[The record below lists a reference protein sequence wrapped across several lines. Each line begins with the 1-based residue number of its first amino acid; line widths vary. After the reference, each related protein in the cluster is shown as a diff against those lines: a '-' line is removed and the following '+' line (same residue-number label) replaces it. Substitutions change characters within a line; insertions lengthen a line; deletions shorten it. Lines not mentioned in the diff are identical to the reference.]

1 MSCVTIDARASQRC
15 REQLG
20 NQRHGLRLMLVATGD
35 QRQTRNK
42 NATRGDPE
50 EAADRA
56 CDEADRGYGNYI
68 VNAAVNHGERGA

>member
-1 MSCVTIDARASQRC
+1 
-15 REQLG
+15 
-20 NQRHGLRLMLVATGD
+20 MLIATGN

-56 CDEADRGYGNYI
+56 RDEADRGYGKYI
-68 VNAAVNHGERGA
+68 FDAAVTMGSAVPKRST

>member
-1 MSCVTIDARASQRC
+1 
-15 REQLG
+15 
-20 NQRHGLRLMLVATGD
+20 MLVATGD

>member
-1 MSCVTIDARASQRC
+1 
-15 REQLG
+15 
-20 NQRHGLRLMLVATGD
+20 MLVATGD

-56 CDEADRGYGNYI
+56 RDEADRRYGKHMFN
-68 VNAAVNHGERGA
+68 AVNHGERGA